1 MIDTLPL
8 ASTLDSMQ
16 VAVSDLRRFINNL
29 DASTGTLM
37 SSADET
43 LAAFRRAA
51 ESTEPVMAEAEEL
64 LGSTRQMEGPLSQ
77 QLLETLDELGRAARS
92 MRILAE
98 FVEQNPNAMIFGK
111 GKPEETEANDP

>member
-1 MIDTLPL
+1 
-8 ASTLDSMQ
+8 
-16 VAVSDLRRFINNL
+16 
-29 DASTGTLM
+29 M

-51 ESTEPVMAEAEEL
+51 ESTGPVMSEAEEL
-64 LGSTRQMEGPLSQ
+64 LESTREMEGPLAD

-98 FVEQNPNAMIFGK
+98 FVERNPNAIIFGK
-111 GKPEETEANDP
+111 GTREETEANEP